1 MKKTFL
7 IIALSISILLNGQN
21 KSNLEKTLN
30 TEDST
35 ALVTIANYPDSL
47 RTDILVA
54 CREPSFLVKTELL
67 QKNSSQSFRTIV
79 ENYSKEDQKNLW
91 DLTRYPNLISEIV
104 ISKIKTKEDIKTIA
118 NKYPKEIQPAILK
131 YSEKY
136 YNTIVAIN
144 NLYINTNLEY
154 EKIIASYPIE
164 NIKSYRKLINH
175 PDILNVLST
184 NMHLSV
190 ILGNMYSTDQKH
202 ILNMLDS
209 IKIKQDI
216 QIEKE
221 KKEWKEGLEKNPEAE
236 KEMEQV
242 AREYINKET
251 NIDLNDDDVY
261 SNSTSNKNVDII
273 TTNAPLLNA
282 TISPYPYWFGYP
294 YWYEYPYWYPY
305 PYWYNF
311 GFYWGSSGI
320 VYVGLPSPYFMN
332 WYFFNPHH
340 HFYYSN
346 FSDYCIG
353 HHYNHYEPRFQ
364 RTDFNSEIHRWEKAN
379 EPNLPKGYLNSDVNR
394 PNRIKELGRFEMN
407 YQSNTKSIFGR
418 NITRSEFL
426 QNNSNYYPQ
435 LNPVIN
441 QSRFNQRINYPK
453 QQSPI
458 KYNMEQPRNSPSHN
472 QQNKNRRE
480 PSQKMI
486 ERNSAKPR
494 R

>member
-1 MKKTFL
+1 
-7 IIALSISILLNGQN
+7 
-21 KSNLEKTLN
+21 
-30 TEDST
+30 
-35 ALVTIANYPDSL
+35 
-47 RTDILVA
+47 
-54 CREPSFLVKTELL
+54 
-67 QKNSSQSFRTIV
+67 
-79 ENYSKEDQKNLW
+79 
-91 DLTRYPNLISEIV
+91 
-104 ISKIKTKEDIKTIA
+104 
-118 NKYPKEIQPAILK
+118 
-131 YSEKY
+131 
-136 YNTIVAIN
+136 
-144 NLYINTNLEY
+144 
-154 EKIIASYPIE
+154 
-164 NIKSYRKLINH
+164 
-175 PDILNVLST
+175 
-184 NMHLSV
+184 
-190 ILGNMYSTDQKH
+190 
-202 ILNMLDS
+202 MLDS

-311 GFYWGSSGI
+311 GFYWGASGI

-458 KYNMEQPRNSPSHN
+458 KYNMEQPQNSPSLN
-472 QQNKNRRE
+472 QKNKNRRE
-480 PSQKMI
+480 PTQKMG
-486 ERNSAKPR
+486 EGNKAKPR
-494 R
+494 I